1 MPKKLPKSCKSTS
14 YRKRKAALGINKKA
28 IFLLTKVLETKTFS
42 NFVQKHPLRSL
53 KKKTSCGKSVL
64 K

>member
-28 IFLLTKVLETKTFS
+28 IFFTDKGT
-42 NFVQKHPLRSL
+42 
-53 KKKTSCGKSVL
+53 
-64 K
+64 